1 VHALDIVAIAAL
13 AVDDANA
20 KADRLH
26 PQEVDSDSEILW
38 AHQRANAA
46 AKFAYAVVAKT
57 RHATH

>member
-1 VHALDIVAIAAL
+1 M

-46 AKFAYAVVAKT
+46 AKFAYAEVAKT
-57 RHATH
+57 RHATHLLD